1 MSGPDRL
8 VVVRLPSLAV
18 DAKTVVPDLP
28 RLPRAEDRQ
37 VEGTSRLLG
46 YRLVTPMV
54 SVRSNL

>member
-8 VVVRLPSLAV
+8 VVVRLPRLAV
-18 DAKTVVPDLP
+18 DPQTAVPDLP

-37 VEGTSRLLG
+37 MEGTSRLLG
-46 YRLVTPMV
+46 YRLVTPVV